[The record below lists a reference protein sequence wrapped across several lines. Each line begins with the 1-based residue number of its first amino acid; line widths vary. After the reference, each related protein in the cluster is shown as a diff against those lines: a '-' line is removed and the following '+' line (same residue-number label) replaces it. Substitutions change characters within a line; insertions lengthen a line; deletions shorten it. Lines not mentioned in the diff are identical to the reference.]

1 MLSVE
6 NVKIA
11 YPVGDILDVGLK
23 ETLIRRLKKNYQVRE
38 FVAVD
43 GVSFH
48 LEKGDMLGIIGH
60 NGAGKST
67 LVKAI
72 AGVVKPAGGRIR
84 REGKVTALLE
94 LSAGFDPDLTVR
106 ENTILRAAMMG
117 YTREYVQQAYDK
129 IISFA
134 ELGEF
139 QDRTFKQLS
148 SGMKARLGFAIAGLI
163 DPEILI
169 LDEVLSVGD
178 SGFKKKSEA
187 RMKEIIHGGAVT
199 VLISHSTR
207 QVETLCNKLL
217 WLDHGRQVVF
227 TDEVKLYC
235 EAYEEFMHSKK
246 LPASREQA
254 EKMAAK
260 QAGRQK
266 AEREKA
272 ARGEAQKLEAIL
284 ANGKNEQL
292 ARRALEILCQKW
304 PDLVR
309 QAVEQPIEE
318 FHGKKDD

>member
-6 NVKIA
+6 NVRIT

-23 ETLIRRLKKNYQVRE
+23 ETMIRKLKKDYQVRE

-48 LEKGDMLGIIGH
+48 LERGDMLGIIGH

-67 LVKAI
+67 LVKAV
-72 AGVVKPAGGRIR
+72 AGVVKPAAGRIER
-84 REGKVTALLE
+84 RGKVTALLE

-129 IISFA
+129 IIAFA
-134 ELGEF
+134 ELEEF

-207 QVETLCNKLL
+207 QVESMCNKLL
-217 WLDHGRQVVF
+217 WLDHGKQVAF

-235 EAYEEFMHSKK
+235 DAYEEFMRSKK
-246 LPASREQA
+246 IPRSREEA
-254 EKMAAK
+254 EEMAA
-260 QAGRQK
+260 RQTERQR

-272 ARGEAQKLEAIL
+272 ARGEAQKLESIL
-284 ANGKNEQL
+284 SGSKDEQL
-292 ARRALEILCQKW
+292 ARRALEILKEKW
-304 PDLVR
+304 PYLVR
-309 QAVEQPIEE
+309 QAAEQFNQSIQGEE
-318 FHGKKDD
+318 NV

>member
-6 NVKIA
+6 NVRIT
-11 YPVGDILDVGLK
+11 YPMGDILDVGLK
-23 ETLIRRLKKNYQVRE
+23 ETMIRKLKGEYQVRE

-43 GVSFH
+43 GVSFR

-72 AGVVKPAGGRIR
+72 AGVVKPAAGHIQRK
-84 REGKVTALLE
+84 GKVTALLE

-117 YTREYVQQAYDK
+117 YSREYVQQTYDK
-129 IISFA
+129 IIAFA
-134 ELGEF
+134 ELQEF

-148 SGMKARLGFAIAGLI
+148 SGMKARLGFSIAGLI

-207 QVETLCNKLL
+207 QVESMCNKLL

-235 EAYEEFMHSKK
+235 AAYEEFMRTKK
-246 LPASREQA
+246 LPHSREEA
-254 EKMAAK
+254 EEM
-260 QAGRQK
+260 AGRQAQRQQ

-284 ANGKNEQL
+284 AGSKDEQL
-292 ARRALEILCQKW
+292 ARRALEILRQKW
-304 PDLVR
+304 PALFL
-309 QAVEQPIEE
+309 QAESQPNESIQGEE
-318 FHGKKDD
+318 DV

>member
-6 NVKIA
+6 NVRIT

-23 ETLIRRLKKNYQVRE
+23 ETMIRKLKKDYQVRE

-43 GVSFH
+43 GVSFR

-67 LVKAI
+67 LVKAV
-72 AGVVKPAGGRIR
+72 AGVVKPASGKIER
-84 REGKVTALLE
+84 RGKVTALLE

-129 IISFA
+129 IIAFA

-207 QVETLCNKLL
+207 QVESMCNKLL
-217 WLDHGRQVVF
+217 WLDHGKQVAF

-235 EAYEEFMHSKK
+235 DAYEEFMRSKK
-246 LPASREQA
+246 IPRSREEA
-254 EKMAAK
+254 EEMAA
-260 QAGRQK
+260 RQTERQR

-272 ARGEAQKLEAIL
+272 ARGEAQKLESIL
-284 ANGKNEQL
+284 SGSKDEQL
-292 ARRALEILCQKW
+292 ARRALEILKEKW
-304 PDLVR
+304 PHLVR
-309 QAVEQPIEE
+309 QTAEQFNQSIQGEE
-318 FHGKKDD
+318 NV